1 MSHDLPEGT
10 YGRQTWAIV
19 VAAYR
24 ELNARKLFWL
34 SLLLSGIIVAAIAGL
49 GLDEEGISVFGWTFE
64 SPFFNSTV
72 IPPATFY
79 KLLFTNLGVEWW
91 LGLGSTVLALV
102 STAGIIPDLVSG
114 GAIDM
119 MLSRPIGRGRLFLT
133 KWMTGL
139 LFTALQVFVFTG
151 ACFLVIGL
159 RGGSWEPSLFL
170 AVPLV
175 VLFYSY
181 LFAFCALVGLLT
193 RSTVA
198 SLLLTMVFW
207 FLVFGVQSGE
217 ALTNFGRTASAMEI
231 ASYESEILRREAENP
246 NDPYLEDLLEERDA
260 QADDDATWRLVHNCF
275 MGVMAPLPKTGE
287 TLELLERLLVDRS
300 GIEAPERERRGE
312 GVFGSSRVR
321 NREVRD
327 EIDRQAVSRSLWWTI
342 GTSLL
347 FEFAVLV
354 SCVWIFRRRDF

>member
-1 MSHDLPEGT
+1 VSHDLPDGT
-10 YGRQTWAIV
+10 YARQTWAIM

-34 SLLLSGIIVAAIAGL
+34 SLVLSGVIVAAIAGL
-49 GLDEEGISVFGWTFE
+49 GLDPEGISVFGWTFE

-72 IPPATFY
+72 VPPATFY

-119 MLSRPIGRGRLFLT
+119 MLSRPIGRGRLLLT

-151 ACFLVIGL
+151 ACFLVIGV
-159 RGGSWEPSLFL
+159 RGDSWEPSLFL

-198 SLLLTMVFW
+198 SLLITMVFW

-217 ALTNFGRTASAMEI
+217 AVTNWGRTSSAMEI
-231 ASYESEILRREAENP
+231 ASYEREILRREAENP
-246 NDPYLEDLLEERDA
+246 EDPYLEDLLEERDA
-260 QADDDATWRLVHNCF
+260 QAEDDANWRFAHTCF
-275 MGVMAPLPKTGE
+275 MSVMAPLPKTGE

-300 GIEAPERERRGE
+300 GALAPERERRGE
-312 GVFGSSRVR
+312 GVFGSGRVR
-321 NREVRD
+321 DREVRD
-327 EIDRQAVSRSLWWTI
+327 AMDRQAVSRSLWWTI
-342 GTSLL
+342 GTSML
-347 FEFAVLV
+347 FEIAVLGW
-354 SCVWIFRRRDF
+354 CVRTFRRCDF

>member
-1 MSHDLPEGT
+1 MNHDLPEGT

-34 SLLLSGIIVAAIAGL
+34 SLVLSGIIVAAIAGL
-49 GLDEEGISVFGWTFE
+49 GLDEEGISVFIWTFE
-64 SPFFNSTV
+64 SPYFNSNLV
-72 IPPATFY
+72 PPATFY
-79 KLLFTNLGVEWW
+79 KLLFTSLGVEWW

-102 STAGIIPDLVSG
+102 STAGIVPDLVSG

-133 KWMTGL
+133 KWLTGL
-139 LFTALQVFVFTG
+139 LFTSLQVFVFTS
-151 ACFLVIGL
+151 ACFLVIGV

-217 ALTNFGRTASAMEI
+217 ALTNWGRTASAMEI
-231 ASYESEILRREAENP
+231 ASYESEMLRREAENP
-246 NDPYLEDLLEERDA
+246 QDPYLEDLLEERDA
-260 QADDDATWRLVHNCF
+260 QAEDDATWRLAHNCF

-287 TLELLERLLVDRS
+287 TLDLLERLLVDRS
-300 GIEAPERERRGE
+300 GIGAPERERRGE
-312 GVFGSSRVR
+312 GVFGSNRVR
-321 NREVRD
+321 NREVRN

-347 FEFAVLV
+347 FEVAVLV

>member
-1 MSHDLPEGT
+1 MSAAVDGMVR
-10 YGRQTWAIV
+10 RQTLAIV

-34 SLLLSGIIVAAIAGL
+34 SLILSGIVVAAIAGL
-49 GLDEEGISVFGWTFE
+49 GLDASGITVFGWSFE
-64 SPFFNSTV
+64 SPFFNASIV
-72 IPPATFY
+72 PPATFY

-119 MLSRPIGRGRLFLT
+119 MLSRPVGRGRLFLT
-133 KWMTGL
+133 KWMTGM
-139 LFTALQVFVFTG
+139 LFTGLQVLVFTG
-151 ACFLVIGL
+151 ACVLVIGF

-181 LFAFCALVGLLT
+181 LFAVCALIGLIT

-198 SLLLTMVFW
+198 SLLLTLVFW
-207 FLVFGVQSGE
+207 FLVFGIQSGE
-217 ALTNFGRTASAMEI
+217 ALTNWGRTASAMEI
-231 ASYESEILRREAENP
+231 AAYERDILEREAEDP
-246 NDPYLEDLLEERDA
+246 NDQYIEDLLEERDA
-260 QADDDATWRLVHNCF
+260 QVADDANWRLAHGLF
-275 MGVMAPLPKTGE
+275 MGAMAPLPKTGE

-300 GIEAPERERRGE
+300 GIVRPDRERQGE
-312 GVFGSSRVR
+312 GVFGSGRVQE
-321 NREVRD
+321 REVRKAMD
-327 EIDRQAVSRSLWWTI
+327 EQAVGRSLWWTI
-342 GTSLL
+342 GTSLA
-347 FEFAVLV
+347 FEAAVLGA
-354 SCVWIFRRRDF
+354 CVWVFRRRDF

>member
-1 MSHDLPEGT
+1 MSAGLPEGT
-10 YGRQTWAIV
+10 YWRQTWAIV

-34 SLLLSGIIVAAIAGL
+34 SLVLSCIIVAAIAGL
-49 GLDEEGISVFGWTFE
+49 GLDEEGITVFGWTFE
-64 SPFFNSTV
+64 SPFFNASV
-72 IPPATFY
+72 VPPATFY

-139 LFTALQVFVFTG
+139 LFTSLQVLVFTG

-181 LFAFCALVGLLT
+181 LFVFCALVGLLT

-217 ALTNFGRTASAMEI
+217 ALTNWGRTASAMEI
-231 ASYESEILRREAENP
+231 ASYETEILRREAEDP
-246 NDPYLEDLLEERDA
+246 KDPYLEDLLEERDA
-260 QADDDATWRLVHNCF
+260 QAADDANWRLAHGIF

-287 TLELLERLLVDRS
+287 TLDLLERLLVDRS
-300 GIEAPERERRGE
+300 GIQVAERERRGE
-312 GVFGSSRVR
+312 GVFGSNRVR
-321 NREVRD
+321 NREVRSA
-327 EIDRQAVSRSLWWTI
+327 IDDQAVQRSLWWTI
-342 GTSLL
+342 GTSLV
-347 FEFAVLV
+347 FEGVMLAA
-354 SCVWIFRRRDF
+354 CVWIFRRRDF

>member
-1 MSHDLPEGT
+1 MSRELPEGT
-10 YGRQTWAIV
+10 YGRQTWAIM

-34 SLLLSGIIVAAIAGL
+34 SLVLSGVIVAAIAGL
-49 GLDEEGISVFGWTFE
+49 GLDPEGISVFGWTFE

-72 IPPATFY
+72 VPPATFY

-114 GAIDM
+114 GSIDM

-133 KWMTGL
+133 KWMTGM

-198 SLLLTMVFW
+198 SLMVTMVFW
-207 FLVFGVQSGE
+207 FVVFGLQSGE
-217 ALTNFGRTASAMEI
+217 ALTNFGRTASAMEL
-231 ASYESEILRREAENP
+231 ASYETEILRRESENP
-246 NDPYLEDLLEERDA
+246 DDPYLEDLLEERDA
-260 QADDDATWRLVHNCF
+260 QASDDATWRLVHNCF
-275 MGVMAPLPKTGE
+275 MGALAPLPKTGE

-300 GIEAPERERRGE
+300 GISAPEREHRGE
-312 GVFGSSRVR
+312 GVFGSTRVR
-321 NREVRD
+321 DRD
-327 EIDRQAVSRSLWWTI
+327 VGKAIDQQAVSRSLWWTI
-342 GTSLL
+342 GTSVI
-347 FEFAVLV
+347 FEGAVLGL
-354 SCVWIFRRRDF
+354 CVWIFRRRDF